1 MVAVKEMVVAI
12 QVHSVRKFLDH
23 DGGVDMLI
31 VMVPVVMVV
40 MVVVMFSRGVAM
52 QVQVVMSPNPPPPPP
67 TPAENYSICIGRRD

>member
-40 MVVVMFSRGVAM
+40 MVVVMFSRGVSM
-52 QVQVVMSPNPPPPPP
+52 QL
-67 TPAENYSICIGRRD
+67 RL